1 MSPCCKALS
10 PSNLTHS
17 CSLRTSGLPCL
28 KAQKQWW
35 TCWGCPYRR
44 LMVRSLQQ
52 QIVLELL
59 HKTVT
64 AMQGCASKL
73 SDFLCICSCRL
84 PDTHNTLTLWKQ
96 QGALALKRTRTRT
109 REHYTH
115 LILLHLPLLSPT
127 LLSSPSLHPSLLLLT
142 HTHTH
147 MQTFPVSSPF
157 IFGTDIPAAFICF
170 TSFFSLL
177 LHIGILLPLLIFNFI
192 TLHNSPSVSSS
203 LSMLSVFSFLFLSLS
218 VSALLLHPKQAQ
230 DFYVEMKWEFT
241 SWGESSPCV
250 QWSSKSQY
258 QPVRSINFI
267 RLLG

>member
-35 TCWGCPYRR
+35 TCRGCPYRR

-109 REHYTH
+109 RERYTH

-142 HTHTH
+142 HTHTYAD
-147 MQTFPVSSPF
+147 TSSFQSLHLWHRHPCCVYLLYF
-157 IFGTDIPAAFICF
+157 
-170 TSFFSLL
+170 FFSLL
-177 LHIGILLPLLIFNFI
+177 LHIGILLPL
-192 TLHNSPSVSSS
+192 SVN
-203 LSMLSVFSFLFLSLS
+203 L
-218 VSALLLHPKQAQ
+218 
-230 DFYVEMKWEFT
+230 
-241 SWGESSPCV
+241 
-250 QWSSKSQY
+250 
-258 QPVRSINFI
+258 
-267 RLLG
+267 